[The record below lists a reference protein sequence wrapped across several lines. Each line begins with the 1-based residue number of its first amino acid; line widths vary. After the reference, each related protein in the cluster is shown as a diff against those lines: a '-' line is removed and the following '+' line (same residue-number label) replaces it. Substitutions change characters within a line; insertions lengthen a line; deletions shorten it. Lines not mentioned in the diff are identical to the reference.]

1 MRKIIFS
8 LMILIGIISITVG
21 TYLIFSLNNKE
32 KTREE
37 APITYDLK
45 CEKEIY
51 NLIYNTTIKITAN
64 YSTNN
69 DEILSS
75 KIVANIIKGEETKE
89 EYLVNL
95 YNEYTTLYKDKE
107 GYPVYKIKLNNNL
120 LIEEITDYKK
130 VKNIPDQIFRDFIN
144 TPHLNLE
151 QSKSELL
158 EELESFKFV
167 CN

>member
-8 LMILIGIISITVG
+8 LIILIGIISITVG
-21 TYLIFSLNNKE
+21 TYLIFSLNKE

-69 DEILSS
+69 DEVLSS

>member
-8 LMILIGIISITVG
+8 LIILIGIISITVG
-21 TYLIFSLNNKE
+21 TYLIFSLNKE

>member
-21 TYLIFSLNNKE
+21 TYLIFSLNKE

-64 YSTNN
+64 YGTNN

-151 QSKSELL
+151 QSKRELL

>member
-21 TYLIFSLNNKE
+21 TYLIFSLNKE

-151 QSKSELL
+151 QSKRELL